1 MIKPCS
7 LTPMAR
13 LIVRP
18 APSTQ
23 PSIPGGAIIL
33 GLGLGVAV
41 GFVLGELLGPVPA
54 RALPRASR
62 PAPAVD
68 PSVRGLVVQARAV
81 LDDDLMLRDCR
92 LEVIPIGPGRIELH
106 GWVDDRRSRAR
117 AARLVGDAVRA
128 DAIINCLLVH
138 GEDDQPELVDESDSD
153 ELLA

>member
-1 MIKPCS
+1 
-7 LTPMAR
+7 MAR
-13 LIVRP
+13 IVLRR
-18 APSTQ
+18 APPTL
-23 PSIPGGAIIL
+23 PPIPGAAIVL

-54 RALPRASR
+54 RALSGVMR
-62 PAPAVD
+62 PAAAFD
-68 PSVRGLVVQARAV
+68 PSVRALVDQARAV

-117 AARLVGDAVRA
+117 AARLVRDAVRA

-138 GEDDQPELVDESDSD
+138 GEDDLPDSRDESDAD